1 MVTNYRSSEMKLIKK
16 TYLSTLKWL
25 LPAIIIGIGYS
36 YLMIEYIEHEE
47 TDEFLTYE
55 MERLKAYHKEHGAL
69 PEYHKVADI
78 LPNVQYKTPI
88 FRDTLMLE
96 PGDNE
101 MVPYRELLFSIKH
114 KGKDFTIVL
123 RHLLLGRDDMLEGT
137 LLIVTGLLLVFIL
150 FVLLA
155 LRNITG
161 KVWNPFYN
169 TLDKLVNYNLS
180 APIPTLKSS
189 NIEEFEKLNKV
200 VTTLLDKIS
209 KDYQVNKE
217 FNENISHEL
226 QTHLAIIRTKTE
238 KLLNAVK
245 NDHANLKEIKA
256 IYSSVNKL
264 SQIQRSLVLLN
275 KIEIGEFNSISVFN
289 LKNIVQQSLTTF
301 EEVIQLKEIKL
312 TTSLS
317 DCEVNMD
324 AGLAEIL
331 ISNLI
336 KNAIVHNIAKGTI
349 EIHLSNESLTIS
361 NSSDTYTENPKK
373 LLNRFEKGKN
383 GTTGIGLSIVN
394 QICQLYHFKLDYQV
408 KSDRTHIITI
418 SFEK

>member
-1 MVTNYRSSEMKLIKK
+1 MKLIKK